1 MWEVNPCEDTGWEY
15 VSRSWLEL
23 TLPPWMFANPRFT
36 GSLWPEVSGTAVWAG
51 GRTYRF
57 PSHQEG
63 LPSAASAL
71 QFGQKGSFPQGDGC
85 FSVPAADY
93 LKPLRVSPLDRLL
106 DQWAQCQPGIRPRS
120 VQTPLLWASVSSRNM
135 DWAVWAPVSS
145 NNKSKF
151 CIYLPASMHF
161 FLYFIMWFRQPGDLN
176 GRFDVLEKGI
186 SAPLPCQQV
195 HTTQAYHTCN
205 KLLEHSRWEVR

>member
-93 LKPLRVSPLDRLL
+93 LNHSESALWTGCLINGHSAGRGSDRALCKLPCSGPRYLHGTWTELCGLQFLL
-106 DQWAQCQPGIRPRS
+106 ITKANSVFTYLPRC
-120 VQTPLLWASVSSRNM
+120 TF
-135 DWAVWAPVSS
+135 
-145 NNKSKF
+145 F
-151 CIYLPASMHF
+151 CISLCGS
-161 FLYFIMWFRQPGDLN
+161 GS
-176 GRFDVLEKGI
+176 LEIWMEG
-186 SAPLPCQQV
+186 L
-195 HTTQAYHTCN
+195 TF
-205 KLLEHSRWEVR
+205 